1 MLSADNTA
9 ARYRVTKCDIA
20 QAMPWLEYSFPVI
33 HNQPRRT
40 TMAQVFLRLP
50 EVKKRL
56 GFSSTSAI
64 WYKTNPNS
72 NRYDPTFPKP
82 VKIGSKAVAWVESE
96 IDAWQ
101 KARMAA
107 RHVETAKPRRRGEEA
122 WK

>member
-1 MLSADNTA
+1 
-9 ARYRVTKCDIA
+9 
-20 QAMPWLEYSFPVI
+20 
-33 HNQPRRT
+33 
-40 TMAQVFLRLP
+40 MAQVFLRLP

-96 IDAWQ
+96 IDAWPQ
-101 KARMAA
+101 GML
-107 RHVETAKPRRRGEEA
+107 RRPSHGSERRAHGSDEQCPCFA
-122 WK
+122 F